1 MEGGHYFLKEKNN
14 LFTPSSIFFTL
25 LIDCAVV
32 TSKKMSEELQSLLE
46 QKSVLN

>member
-1 MEGGHYFLKEKNN
+1 MEGGHYFLEEKN